1 MKNCCLKTSWT
12 YFVIDRSGDLNE
24 FAFGRRPTTNGRN
37 IQLAITIE
45 EQKPGY
51 FINDSMKVHIF
62 LKIRIV
68 IGGDGNLDGFSLS
81 AGHV

>member
-1 MKNCCLKTSWT
+1 MGIPTQSFHKMKFSINKLFVVKISYEHFMKKNCCLTTSWT

-45 EQKPGY
+45 DK
-51 FINDSMKVHIF
+51 S
-62 LKIRIV
+62 RV
-68 IGGDGNLDGFSLS
+68 IL
-81 AGHV
+81 